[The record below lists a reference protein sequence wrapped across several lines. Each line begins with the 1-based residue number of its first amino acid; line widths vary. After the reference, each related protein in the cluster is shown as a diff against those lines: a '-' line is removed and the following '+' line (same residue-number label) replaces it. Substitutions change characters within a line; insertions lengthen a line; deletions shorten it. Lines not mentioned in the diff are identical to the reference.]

1 MDYIFS
7 TNLHVT
13 TSQHCMYT
21 LLHNPICT
29 PTSVFCRRTVA
40 ATACNSVNNTESY
53 ICANTCLFLTEAS
66 SHIQQVVII
75 FLFYDASAR
84 LLSYASLGC
93 LCPEMSAAWRA
104 GQEAFCEQWSV
115 AVPLCRHQPF
125 DSVSAFSRPLCFHC
139 LFDVTLAE
147 RDRHHWVV
155 GVLFCCVPFT
165 PAVERTESNTTRV
178 GHCLPV
184 ELITLMAPP

>member
-1 MDYIFS
+1 M
-7 TNLHVT
+7 T

-40 ATACNSVNNTESY
+40 ATACSSVNNTESY

-93 LCPEMSAAWRA
+93 LCPEMSAAPGRRHSA
-104 GQEAFCEQWSV
+104 SSEVLRSLCADINPLIPCLRLV
-115 AVPLCRHQPF
+115 APF
-125 DSVSAFSRPLCFHC
+125 VSTVC
-139 LFDVTLAE
+139 LML
-147 RDRHHWVV
+147 
-155 GVLFCCVPFT
+155 L
-165 PAVERTESNTTRV
+165 
-178 GHCLPV
+178 
-184 ELITLMAPP
+184 